1 MSVAGGVEYVVVLG
15 CMRWAWK
22 RCTHGGSDDSAS
34 WALATKDEFEPVPRI
49 CNLILSVYKTD
60 TEHPQLSSSL
70 DPKCLIKRVT
80 YEQTL
85 GRTPPYIIYLD
96 HEHKE
101 IVLAIRGL
109 NLIKESDYKMLLDN
123 RLGMQKFDDGYVHHG
138 LLKSA
143 LWLLNEER
151 HIEGSLG
158 EQWEGIHYG
167 VCRTFF
173 GDDFLPRT
181 PTPLEDIFESIFC
194 LPYLLFMVC
203 LRDTFIP
210 EGRKLR
216 DPRRLY
222 APGRMYHIVER
233 KFCRCGRFP
242 PEVRSAIPVEGRF
255 EHIVLSCN
263 ATSDHAIIWI
273 TRESEKALQTM
284 MENSSET
291 ITTPPKVQK
300 LESLQTLE
308 KEHQDAMERAVSLN
322 IRHTDTESITE
333 AEPQEDKEAESSHG
347 KHEGEQASETKTQS
361 SSYAR
366 KKWDELLNEVLEKD
380 ELHQMAAKKDANAP
394 R

>member
-1 MSVAGGVEYVVVLG
+1 MSVAGGVECVVVLG

-22 RCTHGGSDDSAS
+22 RCTHVGSDDSAS

-85 GRTPPYIIYLD
+85 GR
-96 HEHKE
+96 H
-101 IVLAIRGL
+101 
-109 NLIKESDYKMLLDN
+109 
-123 RLGMQKFDDGYVHHG
+123 
-138 LLKSA
+138 
-143 LWLLNEER
+143 
-151 HIEGSLG
+151 SLG
-158 EQWEGIHYG
+158 SGVASLLTIIAVNHSDQLGGIPRNKIRFMLWPQLG
-167 VCRTFF
+167 VCHLTWRLTMIQLKLLTMKVLM
-173 GDDFLPRT
+173 DDFLPRT

-233 KFCRCGRFP
+233 KFCRYGRFP

-273 TRESEKALQTM
+273 TRESEKA
-284 MENSSET
+284 
-291 ITTPPKVQK
+291 
-300 LESLQTLE
+300 LQTLE

-380 ELHQMAAKKDANAP
+380 ELHEMAAKKDANAP